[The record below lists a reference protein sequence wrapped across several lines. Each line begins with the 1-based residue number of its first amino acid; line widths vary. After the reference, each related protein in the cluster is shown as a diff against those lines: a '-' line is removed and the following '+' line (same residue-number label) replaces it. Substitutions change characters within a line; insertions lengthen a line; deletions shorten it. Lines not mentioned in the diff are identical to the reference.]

1 MFAHRRAYGD
11 CRNFGW
17 RVRLRGVLCKKSV
30 AFSKAEC
37 AELAKDKAYEFV
49 TDRSLPS
56 ILGVTSKDD
65 FVVDDMDREFNYSGS
80 DIKNS
85 YYSWIVELEAYDF
98 EIKIEVDTRNGNCKV
113 IKVK

>member
-1 MFAHRRAYGD
+1 M
-11 CRNFGW
+11 
-17 RVRLRGVLCKKSV
+17 
-30 AFSKAEC
+30 EC

-80 DIKNS
+80 DIKTAITAGSSNS
-85 YYSWIVELEAYDF
+85 KPTTLKSKSKL
-98 EIKIEVDTRNGNCKV
+98 TRETATAK
-113 IKVK
+113 

>member
-1 MFAHRRAYGD
+1 
-11 CRNFGW
+11 
-17 RVRLRGVLCKKSV
+17 
-30 AFSKAEC
+30 
-37 AELAKDKAYEFV
+37 
-49 TDRSLPS
+49 
-56 ILGVTSKDD
+56 
-65 FVVDDMDREFNYSGS
+65 MDREFNYSGS